1 MSLLNEDTHICIVGC
16 GLIGG
21 SFALALRRAGFK
33 GYLTAFDAEPQVR
46 LAIERGV
53 VDSREVSFD
62 EDRNCDADLIF
73 LSAPIGGI
81 IDFLRRRSDRIK
93 AGSIVTDAGST
104 KAEICRV
111 ARESLPAGVHFIGG
125 HPMAG
130 SEHSGVEY
138 ARADLFDRATW
149 AIIAPDPSPKLN
161 SLVEL
166 VETLGARSLL
176 MSPDEHDR
184 AVGLVSHLP
193 QILASTLAT
202 LLVEP
207 TPGTSPEATSSDID
221 LARKMAAGGW
231 RDMTRLAGSSFA
243 IWRDILM
250 TNHQNLNE
258 SLGLLLIHL
267 QHLQDALERKDYAAV
282 RDLFD
287 EANRSVTLLRD
298 VYYRRFDKVQ

>member
-1 MSLLNEDTHICIVGC
+1 MSLLADNSHICIVGC

-33 GYLTAFDAEPQVR
+33 GRLTAFDAEPQTR
-46 LAIERGV
+46 LAVERGV
-53 VDSREVSFD
+53 VDAREDCFD
-62 EDRNCDADLIF
+62 EGRVCGADLIF
-73 LSAPIGGI
+73 LAAPIGGI
-81 IDFLRRRSDRIK
+81 IDFLRRRASLIRPG
-93 AGSIVTDAGST
+93 AIVTDAGST
-104 KAEICRV
+104 KSEICRV
-111 ARESLPAGVHFIGG
+111 AIDALPVGVDFIGG

-149 AIIAPDPSPKLN
+149 AIIASDSTLRLA

-166 VETLGARSLL
+166 VETIGARPLQ
-176 MSPDEHDR
+176 MSSDEHDR

-193 QILASTLAT
+193 QILASTLAS
-202 LLVEP
+202 LLIDP
-207 TPGTSPEATSSDID
+207 FPSPGSDATSSDID

-243 IWRDILM
+243 IWRDILI

-258 SLGLLLIHL
+258 SLCRLLIQL
-267 QHLQDALERKDYAAV
+267 QQLQEALERKDYLAI
-282 RDLFD
+282 RDLF
-287 EANRSVTLLRD
+287 ENANRSVNLLRD
-298 VYYRRFDKVQ
+298 VHYRRFDKL

>member
-1 MSLLNEDTHICIVGC
+1 MSLLADNSQICIVGC

-33 GYLTAFDAEPQVR
+33 GRLTAFDAEPQTR
-46 LAIERGV
+46 LAVERGV
-53 VDSREVSFD
+53 VDAREDCFD
-62 EDRNCDADLIF
+62 EDRVCAADLIF
-73 LSAPIGGI
+73 LAAPIGGI
-81 IDFLRRRSDRIK
+81 IDFLRLRASLIRPG
-93 AGSIVTDAGST
+93 AIVTDAGST
-104 KAEICRV
+104 KSEICRV
-111 ARESLPAGVHFIGG
+111 AIDALPVGVDFIGG

-149 AIIAPDPSPKLN
+149 AIIASDSAPRLA
-161 SLVEL
+161 SLIEL
-166 VETLGARSLL
+166 VETIGARPLQ
-176 MSPDEHDR
+176 MSSDEHDR

-202 LLVEP
+202 LLIEP
-207 TPGTSPEATSSDID
+207 SPSPGSDATSSEID

-243 IWRDILM
+243 IWRDILI

-258 SLGLLLIHL
+258 SLCRLLIQL
-267 QHLQDALERKDYAAV
+267 QQLHEALERKDYLAI
-282 RDLFD
+282 RDLF
-287 EANRSVTLLRD
+287 ENANRSVNLLRD
-298 VYYRRFDKVQ
+298 VHYRRFDKM